1 MHDERNAALEM
12 LAMVRATLQDGKVHE
27 EEAESLQVWLKYHPD
42 MVVTGLGKEI
52 AERLVA
58 VFEDGCITQRER
70 EDLLVLLQELM
81 GQDPE

>member
-1 MHDERNAALEM
+1 MHAERRAAREM

-27 EEAESLQVWLKYHPD
+27 EEAESLRVWLKYHPD

-52 AERLVA
+52 AEKLVA
-58 VFEDGCITQRER
+58 VFEDPRIAQRER
-70 EDLLVLLQELM
+70 KETLVLLQELV

>member
-1 MHDERNAALEM
+1 MHDERKVVREM
-12 LAMVRATLQDGKVHE
+12 LVMVRATLQDGKVHE

-52 AERLVA
+52 AEKLVA
-58 VFEDGCITQRER
+58 VFEDGRITQRER
-70 EDLLVLLQELM
+70 KELLVLLQELM